1 MFSCWLH
8 TANDLIAS
16 EDSLIKLMLQGKMPT
31 ERGKNKLNAY
41 FCSMIKRGNLFVISL
56 FLFLGFSLCQA
67 QDKQNDSIFLVPMCN
82 YQGELI
88 PCVQLRE
95 VLIFKPL
102 IFKNKKE
109 KQEYDRLVH
118 NVKKTLPIAAEIQRA
133 IIETYE
139 YMETLPD
146 KKAKDKHIKNV
157 EKGLK
162 EQYTAQLK
170 KLTFTQGKLLIKL
183 VDRESNQSSYELV
196 KAFMGPFKAG
206 FYQAFA
212 GLFGASLK
220 KQYQPAGD
228 DELTERV
235 VLLVKNGQL

>member
-1 MFSCWLH
+1 MINQFNL
-8 TANDLIAS
+8 LI
-16 EDSLIKLMLQGKMPT
+16 
-31 ERGKNKLNAY
+31 
-41 FCSMIKRGNLFVISL
+41 ISL
-56 FLFLGFSLCQA
+56 FIIAGTSLCHAQNEQ
-67 QDKQNDSIFLVPMCN
+67 QDKIYLVPMCV
-82 YQGELI
+82 YEGDTI

-102 IFKNKKE
+102 KFKNDKE
-109 KQEYDRLVH
+109 RREYDKLVRS
-118 NVKKTLPIAAEIQRA
+118 VKRTLPIAKEIQRA

-146 KKAKDKHIKNV
+146 KKAKDKHIKKV

-170 KLTFTQGKLLIKL
+170 KLSFSQGKLLIKL
-183 VDRESNQSSYELV
+183 VDREANQSSYELV

-206 FYQAFA
+206 FYQTFA

-220 KQYQPAGD
+220 KEYDPLGD
-228 DELTERV
+228 DKLTERV
-235 VLLVKNGQL
+235 VLLVENGQL